1 VIYAMMILF
10 YILLAGGVFI
20 IILTTV
26 NRKISAVAVSSLI
39 IGLAVYVLIDQA
51 LGTMILKCALFV
63 ICLLIAIRVAK
74 SILGE

>member
-1 VIYAMMILF
+1 M
-10 YILLAGGVFI
+10 FI
-20 IILTTV
+20 IIISTTV

>member
-1 VIYAMMILF
+1 MMILF
-10 YILLAGGVFI
+10 YILLAVVFI
-20 IILTTV
+20 IIISTTV

-63 ICLLIAIRVAK
+63 SCLLIAIRVAK

>member
-1 VIYAMMILF
+1 MMILF
-10 YILLAGGVFI
+10 YILLAVVFI
-20 IILTTV
+20 IIISTTV